1 METEWA
7 WQRDVMK
14 EWRWL
19 LIGDRQVDVEVE
31 RQKNVRERMAGRQK
45 VSGEKRKTEEKE
57 EWERQMD
64 STKITDIQIQQKW
77 VTLEIF

>member
-45 VSGEKRKTEEKE
+45 VSGEKRKTDEKE

>member
-64 STKITDIQIQQKW
+64 STKITDIQIQKKW

>member
-1 METEWA
+1 
-7 WQRDVMK
+7 MK

-45 VSGEKRKTEEKE
+45 VSGEKRKTDEKE

>member
-1 METEWA
+1 
-7 WQRDVMK
+7 MK

>member
-1 METEWA
+1 
-7 WQRDVMK
+7 
-14 EWRWL
+14 
-19 LIGDRQVDVEVE
+19 
-31 RQKNVRERMAGRQK
+31 MAGRQK